1 MQCQID
7 IESNAKWPLQG
18 DLSEVIKQT
27 QALEEM
33 DKEREAQQEQL
44 KKEEREKQKEGSAD
58 DMTVRLL
65 REVLDETGLIL
76 LLLFVKWNKI
86 SWQSVCEKM
95 WYEVPFSSAC
105 RLWNGETNR

>member
-1 MQCQID
+1 M
-7 IESNAKWPLQG
+7 QG

-76 LLLFVKWNKI
+76 LLLFVK
-86 SWQSVCEKM
+86 
-95 WYEVPFSSAC
+95 
-105 RLWNGETNR
+105 

>member
-1 MQCQID
+1 
-7 IESNAKWPLQG
+7 LQG
-18 DLSEVIKQT
+18 DLSEIIKQT

-76 LLLFVKWNKI
+76 LLLFVK
-86 SWQSVCEKM
+86 
-95 WYEVPFSSAC
+95 
-105 RLWNGETNR
+105 

>member
-1 MQCQID
+1 MQG
-7 IESNAKWPLQG
+7 N
-18 DLSEVIKQT
+18 LSEVIKQT

-33 DKEREAQQEQL
+33 DKEREARQEQL

-76 LLLFVKWNKI
+76 LLLFVK
-86 SWQSVCEKM
+86 
-95 WYEVPFSSAC
+95 
-105 RLWNGETNR
+105 

>member
-1 MQCQID
+1 M
-7 IESNAKWPLQG
+7 QG
-18 DLSEVIKQT
+18 DLSEVIKQL

-33 DKEREAQQEQL
+33 DKEREAREEQL

-76 LLLFVKWNKI
+76 LLRFV
-86 SWQSVCEKM
+86 Q
-95 WYEVPFSSAC
+95 
-105 RLWNGETNR
+105 